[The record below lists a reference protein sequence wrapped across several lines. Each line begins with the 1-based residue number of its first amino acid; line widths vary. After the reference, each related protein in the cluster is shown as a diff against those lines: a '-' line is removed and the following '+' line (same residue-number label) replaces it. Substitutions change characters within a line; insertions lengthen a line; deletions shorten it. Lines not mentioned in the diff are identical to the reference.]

1 MLFISKGSTIK
12 EKKKH
17 FFSAS
22 FAKTKKKSFKMID
35 YSVKINAKNVFL
47 SDQNFVKNTFLNFE

>member
-1 MLFISKGSTIK
+1 
-12 EKKKH
+12 
-17 FFSAS
+17 
-22 FAKTKKKSFKMID
+22 MID